1 MFKIKM
7 KINKKNQINIVYF
20 YMQMMKIIKRY
31 ILSIEI
37 MEIDMNL
44 DLKIEN
50 VQAQH
55 NMKVVKSKLQKIE
68 QLLNLMAII
77 ILKKKS
83 FIERIKVN

>member
-1 MFKIKM
+1 M
-7 KINKKNQINIVYF
+7 
-20 YMQMMKIIKRY
+20 
-31 ILSIEI
+31 LSIEI

-55 NMKVVKSKLQKIE
+55 NMKVVKSKLQKFE
-68 QLLNLMAII
+68 QLLNLMTII